1 MSESNTEEQNVC
13 SSQEYSGG
21 NASASV
27 VQSANERT
35 HSAEL
40 SDHSFRSTI
49 PLSSSTPASV
59 TRTSSDHTAN
69 SLPQP
74 STSSAKTF
82 DDKFVTKRKR
92 KKVPSEN
99 KSDWELDTFL

>member
-13 SSQEYSGG
+13 SSQEHSGG

-35 HSAEL
+35 HSDEL

-49 PLSSSTPASV
+49 TVNSEIFMRVLFIINFAYAKFHAITVSSEIFVRVLFSGNFAYAKFREV
-59 TRTSSDHTAN
+59 KSSRNHSIDY
-69 SLPQP
+69 
-74 STSSAKTF
+74 
-82 DDKFVTKRKR
+82 
-92 KKVPSEN
+92 
-99 KSDWELDTFL
+99 